1 MLLRNYLSDKS
12 RYNEINWSAR
22 YHFNRNENQK
32 GGQSNSGY
40 QHPGETNSFFKEPFY
55 KNIEAQNRQN
65 EEKKISASELME
77 KGNIKEHRIEL
88 YHVFSKNFLRTKF
101 IGDGEILRPPSIGRN
116 LLVLIK
122 KSAES
127 RYFKY
132 VRVHF

>member
-1 MLLRNYLSDKS
+1 MKIKRVVNQIPGTNIQEKRTLFLKNHFIRTS
-12 RYNEINWSAR
+12 RLKIAKT
-22 YHFNRNENQK
+22 K
-32 GGQSNSGY
+32 G
-40 QHPGETNSFFKEPFY
+40 
-55 KNIEAQNRQN
+55 
-65 EEKKISASELME
+65 KISASELME